1 MIFRLGTIMI
11 YLNIQELI
19 ASRQVQWGRRVTL
32 TGVSDATGI
41 SRMTLHRMIHQKS
54 HNTITDHLDKLCD
67 FFRCDLTELVKY
79 VPNQNIN
86 DNPNLIQKVA

>member
-1 MIFRLGTIMI
+1 MI

-19 ASRQVQWGRRVTL
+19 ASRQVQWGRKVTL

-79 VPNQNIN
+79 VPNTNAHHQE
-86 DNPNLIQKVA
+86 NLNRAA

>member
-1 MIFRLGTIMI
+1 MI

-67 FFRCDLTELVKY
+67 FFSCDLTELVKY

>member
-1 MIFRLGTIMI
+1 MI

-32 TGVSDATGI
+32 TGISDATGI
-41 SRMTLHRMIHQKS
+41 SRMTLHRMIHRKS
-54 HNTITDHLDKLCD
+54 HNTITDQLDKLCD

-79 VPNQNIN
+79 VPNTNAHHQE
-86 DNPNLIQKVA
+86 NLNRAA